1 MNWHDALEKI
11 VFGFLFGLG
20 FGLIQWI
27 LGKILK

>member
-1 MNWHDALEKI
+1 MIYPWWGEI

-20 FGLIQWI
+20 LGLATWL